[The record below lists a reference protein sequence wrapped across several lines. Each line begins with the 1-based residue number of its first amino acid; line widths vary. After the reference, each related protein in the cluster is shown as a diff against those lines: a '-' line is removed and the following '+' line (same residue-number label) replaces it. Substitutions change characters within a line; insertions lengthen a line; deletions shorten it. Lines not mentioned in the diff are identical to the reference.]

1 MPDMEEV
8 NTNTTPCEVR
18 KFNGDTYPSELFGI
32 FQYSD
37 SQGSKP
43 LAVVKLQDGRLGAV
57 DVDAVRLTPAPYV
70 QKKDGTRVYIER

>member
-1 MPDMEEV
+1 MEEM
-8 NTNTTPCEVR
+8 NTRTTPCEVR

-43 LAVVKLQDGRLGAV
+43 IAVVKHQNGTICTV
-57 DVDAVRLTPAPYV
+57 DVEAVRLIPAPYV
-70 QKKDGTRVYIER
+70 QKKDGTRVYIEM